1 MNNIPEPK
9 HTHDKTMSDT
19 TLNTRTEPRLLTS
32 TGALPE
38 LPVEMQTAPT
48 PPPAATKN
56 VLSSKNFL
64 RLADWCREHRALC
77 EKETNPKLAAM
88 AATELDFQ
96 VTMPNIVNMLKTLE
110 IEKWKP
116 EEEKPLEE
124 QFVVLRGTMQQVLDT
139 LALLSARVT
148 RLEEREAKRVWDE
161 TDTADRVDGVPVHP
175 VLGEFTGMERPTE

>member
-1 MNNIPEPK
+1 MNE
-9 HTHDKTMSDT
+9 T
-19 TLNTRTEPRLLTS
+19 TS
-32 TGALPE
+32 TPE
-38 LPVEMQTAPT
+38 LPVEMQLAAA
-48 PPPAATKN
+48 PAATKN

-139 LALLSARVT
+139 LALFSARMT
-148 RLEEREAKRVWDE
+148 RLEEREARPEPQTKTITVMRNSRPATREELEAAVNGDPLPA
-161 TDTADRVDGVPVHP
+161 DPIDRADRVDGGLVHP
-175 VLGEFTGMERPTE
+175 VLGAFTGMERPTE